1 MKKIVVIILT
11 GLFLAVSVQQLI
23 AAPSMQA
30 LNFDLAIT
38 KIAAL
43 NEAIRVGDP
52 IVYGV
57 TYERKAGDTIPVS
70 TAITLTLSASTK
82 DPAKFDWQCSKSLTG
97 TLKTVISSTVYFDD
111 CQTKLRFE
119 SSGSFPVRA
128 ELLGADGKTLSDPVT
143 ENNVKE
149 IQVSVDPYQTALPEE
164 IARIFAGL
172 GLLSAVMAIMAAG
185 TEVVIDVLR
194 VMMGMKGKI
203 TATEAL
209 EQLRQVLPGE
219 LAALG
224 VNTEARESVRQLAVQ
239 VQVTLKPA
247 GQVVDAVKDFKSGNL
262 SGAFSK
268 LQEIS
273 PTAKDALSD
282 FVDRAVDAS
291 GNALQAEKQNAVKK
305 IEEFEVSFK
314 QEARGFI
321 KTGLDSVGNAL
332 KNNNVEWDAQS
343 VKELGGKVERQVD
356 AIRLDGLKKQ
366 VANFDPTIFV
376 DTPDSTKQ
384 EKIDKFKAEIIGAK
398 YMDDAAK
405 TVADAIQAYS
415 PNVVIA
421 WIRNQRNLHLQTQRD
436 AVKTQLT
443 TLVTGLSDF
452 GFLPKS
458 SVAQVNQQ
466 LDKLVENAMTATEP
480 AIVSLENLLTSV
492 EDRRNETQS
501 PPRKVW
507 RILRKM
513 KHGTA
518 VIVLGASGLV
528 WLLCYLV
535 LYLDS
540 QSPKA
545 PNPIT
550 PDVVNVLG
558 TLSYGITVAIVAS
571 LIPALVLWLKRRFFK
586 SDLNKST
593 DGWRKYSTPILIAL
607 WAIGVVWFVSLT
619 QPVWQSWQRF
629 LMPSLIALP
638 MPWPATV
645 IGLGV
650 LLGIFLLIWSLAK
663 LGAELYYSGNSHPMD
678 AEVNDLHRI
687 EFLWNKLRGED
698 INDPSE
704 YGNVAPITG
713 LTPENVA
720 GEIVKL
726 ADRHQDQEDS
736 RLRWMRAISVAV
748 GIVLA
753 YQLRIDV
760 FDFLKIALPGIERIN
775 GTFRLPGLPPDL
787 TVGMIL
793 TGFAASAGSAFWHD
807 QLDRLQAVKKQAE
820 GAATSLRQVKATITS
835 ETK

>member
-1 MKKIVVIILT
+1 MKKIAVIILT
-11 GLFLAVSVQQLI
+11 GLLLAVSVQQLI
-23 AAPSMQA
+23 AAPSTQA

-57 TYERKAGDTIPVS
+57 TFERKAGDTIPVS

-82 DPAKFDWQCSKSLTG
+82 DPAKFDWQCSKPLTG

-119 SSGSFPVRA
+119 AAGNLPVKA
-128 ELLGADGKTLSDPVT
+128 ELLGADGKTLQDQNPD
-143 ENNVKE
+143 NNVKE
-149 IQVSVDPYQTALPEE
+149 IQVSVEPYQTALPEE

-185 TEVVIDVLR
+185 TEVMIDVLR
-194 VMMGMKGKI
+194 VMLGMKSKV

-224 VNTEARESVRQLAVQ
+224 ANTEARESVRQLAAQ

-247 GQVVDAVKDFKSGNL
+247 NQVVDAVNDLKAGNL
-262 SGAFSK
+262 SRAFSK

-273 PTAKDALSD
+273 PDAKNALSD

-305 IEEFEVSFK
+305 IEEFEAHYK
-314 QEARGFI
+314 QQARGFI
-321 KTGLDSVGNAL
+321 KTGLDTVGNAL
-332 KNNNVEWDAQS
+332 KDKNVEWDAQS
-343 VKELGGKVERQVD
+343 VKELGGKVERQID

-376 DTPDSTKQ
+376 DTPDSTKL
-384 EKIDKFKAEIIGAK
+384 EKIDKFKDEIVSAK
-398 YMDDAAK
+398 YLDDAAK
-405 TVADAIQAYS
+405 TMADAIQAYS

-421 WIRNQRNLHLQTQRD
+421 WIRNQRDLHLKTQRD

-443 TLVTGLSDF
+443 ALVSGLSDF

-458 SVAQVNQQ
+458 AVTNVNQQ
-466 LDKLVENAMTATEP
+466 LDQLVESAMTATEP

-513 KHGTA
+513 EHGTA

-558 TLSYGITVAIVAS
+558 TLFFGMTVAIVAS
-571 LIPALVLWLKRRFFK
+571 LIPALVLYLERNPRWEI
-586 SDLNKST
+586 LNKIP
-593 DGWRKYSTPILIAL
+593 TPILIAL
-607 WAIGVVWFVSLT
+607 WAIGLVWFVSLT
-619 QPVWQSWQRF
+619 QPVWQSWQKF
-629 LMPSLIALP
+629 LVPPLIALP
-638 MPWPATV
+638 MPLPATV
-645 IGLGV
+645 IGLIALV
-650 LLGIFLLIWSLAK
+650 EIFLLVWSLAR
-663 LGAELYYSGNSHPMD
+663 LGDELYYSANSQPMSD
-678 AEVNDLHRI
+678 VHDLHRI
-687 EFLWNKLRGED
+687 EFLWNKLRGEE
-698 INDPSE
+698 INEPGE
-704 YGNVAPITG
+704 YGSAAPIIG
-713 LTPENVA
+713 LTPENAA

-748 GIVLA
+748 GIILA
-753 YQLRIDV
+753 YQLRVDV

-775 GTFRLPGLPPDL
+775 GTFRLPGLPSDL

-807 QLDRLQAVKKQAE
+807 QLDRLQTIKKQAE
-820 GAATSLRQVKATITS
+820 GTATSLRQVKATITG